1 VRVSKAVITAAGRN
15 QRTLPLQTVI
25 DRDGASKAVLQIIVE
40 EALGA
45 GVEEICVVVAPGD
58 EAAYAAAAGEHARR
72 LAFVAQEQP
81 LGYGHAVLCARP
93 FVGDAPFLLLVGDH
107 LYISSGAQ
115 SCAFQL
121 VQAAAEEACAVSAV
135 QPSRES
141 LLPFYGTVGGRRIQG
156 RADLYG
162 VERVIEKPTPTL
174 AEQELMVPGLR
185 VGHYLCFFGLHVL
198 TPAVMAILAEQLAA
212 QPGERLQLSPALNE
226 LARRE
231 RYLALSNLG
240 RRYDVGVKYGLLT
253 AQLALALSGGDRDD
267 VLTSLVELL
276 ALRGG

>member
-1 VRVSKAVITAAGRN
+1 
-15 QRTLPLQTVI
+15 
-25 DRDGASKAVLQIIVE
+25 VE

-58 EAAYAAAAGEHARR
+58 EVAYAAAAGDHARR
-72 LAFVAQEQP
+72 LAFVAQERP

-115 SCAFQL
+115 SCAYQL

-231 RYLALSNLG
+231 RYLALANLG
-240 RRYDVGVKYGLLT
+240 RRYDIGAKYGLLT
-253 AQLALALSGGDRDD
+253 AQLALALDGQERDE
-267 VLTSLVELL
+267 VLAQMVELL
-276 ALRGG
+276 ALRHS